1 MTEPEDLLAVAQT
14 GGEAA
19 RASRDV
25 VLEVDGLT
33 VAFPTDDGL
42 VQAVRGV
49 SYQLRQG
56 EVLGIVGESGSGKS
70 VTSMAVMGLLPGS
83 ARVTGSVRF
92 GGQELLGAPDAAL
105 AKVRG
110 RRIAMIFQDPMTSL
124 NPVYTVG
131 YQIAEAVRAH
141 HDVSKDAALKRAG
154 ELLEI
159 VRIPNAKARLGNYPH
174 ELSGGMRQR
183 VVIAIAMANDPDVII
198 ADEPTTA
205 LDVTVQAQ
213 IMDALDTARQETG
226 AAMVLI
232 THDLGVI
239 AGQADRVLVMYAGKL
254 VESGSAE
261 DVFYTPRMPYSLGL
275 LGSLPRL
282 DRPSERLTPIPG
294 APPSLVNMPP
304 GCPFTPRCPLAR
316 PVCDEVEPPL
326 TPTTSPDHTAACH
339 FSDELAGAEP
349 EQLFRT
355 TVADAAALAEF
366 VRETAALEGRAESQD
381 QPK

>member
-213 IMDALDTARQETG
+213 ILDLVAGLQSEHGTG
-226 AAMVLI
+226 VIWI
-232 THDLGVI
+232 THDLGVV
-239 AGQADRVLVMYAGKL
+239 AGIADRVLVMYGGRC
-254 VESGSAE
+254 VEDGTVD
-261 DVFYTPRMPYSLGL
+261 DVLERPAHPYTRGL
-275 LGSLPRL
+275 LGALPDL
-282 DRPSERLTPIPG
+282 AADDDGELATVPG
-294 APPSLVNMPP
+294 VPPAPTDLPP
-304 GCPFTPRCPLAR
+304 GCVFWPRCPVR
-316 PVCDEVEPPL
+316 SDPRCETEQPPL
-326 TPTTSPDHTAACH
+326 AVVGASNGLLPHRAATWC
-339 FSDELAGAEP
+339 E
-349 EQLFRT
+349 
-355 TVADAAALAEF
+355 
-366 VRETAALEGRAESQD
+366 EGRRG
-381 QPK
+381 